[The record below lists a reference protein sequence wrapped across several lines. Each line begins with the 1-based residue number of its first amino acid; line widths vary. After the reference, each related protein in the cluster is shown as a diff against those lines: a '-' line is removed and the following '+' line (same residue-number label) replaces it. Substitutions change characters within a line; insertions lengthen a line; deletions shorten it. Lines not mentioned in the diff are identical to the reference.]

1 MSVRSTVLMLTCV
14 VTVLFLLAPSA
25 LAQVRILPS
34 TEFDNINMRKPQAA
48 QIKLEAMQASN
59 DFEALLSFRKGSR
72 YQRLGRPIGRLKV
85 KVKNASGRTG
95 VALCTA
101 SIISEK
107 YILTNNHCI
116 PGSISLTVI
125 SAKIEM
131 DYLDAKNTAMV
142 RTYRVDNKPV
152 ETSEKLDYSI
162 VRVFGNPS
170 KIYGT
175 VRLARE
181 RPHVQDAVFIIHHPE
196 GAPKTLSRK
205 DCYVGMLTGVNF
217 VHSCDTLG
225 GSSGS
230 PVFSDETFEMVG
242 LHFAGSSD
250 GNYGKQ
256 LIEISSQS
264 KLLESIILK
273 SRSRKTS
280 STRPTV
286 DSRPPSDPK
295 PAVTRPTVTK
305 NTVTKNTVTR
315 KPVRPEP
322 PPAAKRRP
330 RPAPV
335 IVALDSQPRGAAI
348 YFHKVLLGVT
358 PHRFEIVAMP
368 AYTFTLKKRGYA
380 TKVENV
386 TPSNGRVA
394 RIVTLVESDDP
405 ADNVPPPALDPAA
418 DQMNKALKYWDNIEK
433 NGWLS
438 APPKVKGEKTTP
450 EEDQIRQGE
459 DLFKSFGK

>member
-1 MSVRSTVLMLTCV
+1 MSFRSTVFLLTCV
-14 VTVLFLLAPSA
+14 VTGLLVSA
-25 LAQVRILPS
+25 SLVLAQIRILPS
-34 TEFDNINMRKPQAA
+34 SEFDNINMRKPQAT
-48 QIKLEAMQASN
+48 QMKLEAMQASN
-59 DFEALLSFRKGSR
+59 DFEALLTFRDGSR
-72 YQRLGRPIGRLKV
+72 YRRLGKPIGRLKI

-116 PGSISLTVI
+116 PGSISLTVV

-131 DYLDAKNTAMV
+131 DYLDSKNTAMV

-175 VRLARE
+175 VRMARGKP
-181 RPHVQDAVFIIHHPE
+181 RVQDSVFIIHHPE

-256 LIEISSQS
+256 LFEIRS
-264 KLLESIILK
+264 KSKILESIMVK
-273 SRSRKTS
+273 SRPRKKPGTSTAVSSSATTNS
-280 STRPTV
+280 STTAARKPDRPPPPTAKPRP
-286 DSRPPSDPK
+286 RPPS
-295 PAVTRPTVTK
+295 VV
-305 NTVTKNTVTR
+305 
-315 KPVRPEP
+315 
-322 PPAAKRRP
+322 
-330 RPAPV
+330 
-335 IVALDSQPRGAAI
+335 VALDSQPRGAAI
-348 YFHKVLLGVT
+348 YFQNVLLGVT
-358 PHRFEIVAMP
+358 PQRFEIVPLP
-368 AYTFTLKKRGYA
+368 AYAFILKKRGYA

-386 TPSNGRVA
+386 TPKNNRVA

-405 ADNVPPPALDPAA
+405 ADNAPPPALDPAA
-418 DQMNKALKYWDNIEK
+418 DQMNKALKYWSNIEK
-433 NGWLS
+433 NGWLT
-438 APPKVKGEKTTP
+438 APEKKPGEKLTP
-450 EEDQIRQGE
+450 AEKQIGE
-459 DLFKSFGK
+459 GENLFKSIGK